1 MNIKEKDIESW
12 VVKILEEEDKKVLL
26 EQGGPVGGEIFMT
39 PSEFSGA
46 FIDPWM
52 NVLKVIKAEI
62 TRTLANVVT
71 TVRLFFTFNAEKAKR
86 IVARHNDR
94 MNALDKKVA
103 ALIPAG
109 QGKDFAIAAFIFNPA
124 LYMAGSFIGS
134 SPEKLKATKN
144 WMAEV
149 GITDAAGGELASADD
164 PDRNLKKLE
173 REKEEKGPV
182 RKALA
187 ALEQIFLLAHHDT
200 AGNVISEAEDEKD
213 EVENIEDSASP
224 IPKEQLEEL
233 LKVTGLDKIAADA
246 RKVYAESLSDIDKSL
261 DSFGT
266 QISKLNAVASAN
278 NVQELVSSIT
288 TLKSTVPDMD
298 VSELE
303 QFKSNLDQAVSKTLK
318 KEEEVEKYK
327 SQYMASANID
337 SKDASIENIDKAKLE
352 NFITQILFNANTSK
366 LRAEIVNQLTNSLE
380 VYENLVEA
388 FKPKGLSG
396 NDLEIVKSSEMWK
409 NVQVAEQKIFKLASE
424 VKSAVAA
431 IEKFSPPEAV
441 AEKPPENSSSNEVEK

>member
-1 MNIKEKDIESW
+1 MNIKEKDIETW
-12 VVKILEEEDKKVLL
+12 VVKILEEEDKKVLQ
-26 EQGGPVGGEIFMT
+26 EQGGPVGGEIYMT

-46 FIDPWM
+46 FIDPWI

-62 TRTLANVVT
+62 TRTIANVIT
-71 TVRLFFTFNAEKAKR
+71 NVRLFFTFNAEKAKR

-94 MNALDKKVA
+94 MNALDKKVDEA
-103 ALIPAG
+103 FSKLG
-109 QGKDFAIAAFIFNPA
+109 NTDDFQIAAFIFNPA
-124 LYMAGSFIGS
+124 LYLAGSFIGS
-134 SPEKLKATKN
+134 SPENLKATKN

-149 GITDAAGGELASADD
+149 GVTDAAGGELAGADD

-173 REKEEKGPV
+173 REKEERGPV

-187 ALEQIFLLAHHDT
+187 ALEQIFLLAHHDV
-200 AGNVISEAEDEKD
+200 AGNIISEAED

-224 IPKEQLEEL
+224 IPQKQLEEL
-233 LKVTGLDKIAADA
+233 LKVTGLDKVAARG
-246 RKVYAESLSDIDKSL
+246 RKVYADSLSEIDKSL
-261 DSFGT
+261 DSFGS
-266 QISKLNAVASAN
+266 QVSKLGAVATAS

-303 QFKSNLDQAVSKTLK
+303 QFKSSLDQAVSKTLK
-318 KEEEVEKYK
+318 KEDEVEKYK
-327 SQYMASANID
+327 SQYMASANINPED
-337 SKDASIENIDKAKLE
+337 VSTENIDTIKLE

-366 LRAEIVNQLTNSLE
+366 LRVEIVNQLTNSLE

-409 NVQVAEQKIFKLASE
+409 NVEIAEQKIFKLASE
-424 VKSAVAA
+424 VKSTVAA

-441 AEKPPENSSSNEVEK
+441 AEKPPESSSSEESEK